1 MISTFFSVKQ
11 LPFFMFIC
19 ASALLFIGCETDDTD
34 YSNDQNQPHAV
45 NKIMPLGA
53 SRIQGLSPIFESYR
67 YELWK
72 DLVDG
77 GWSFDFIGT
86 EVEIGF
92 YSDYQGI
99 PFDTDHQGKGGWTSG
114 QILEDLAASLEK
126 AGVPDI
132 VLFSSPGG
140 NDLLNDLPYVDV
152 IENVNAIID
161 LLQQVNPD
169 ITIVIELLAPG
180 RTDFMTP
187 ELNELFT
194 QAIDDISSIAIEQS
208 DANSQVIPVNMHTG
222 FLDDYLFDD
231 IHYNKNGAVFI
242 TDRYYE
248 VLQNILN

>member
-53 SRIQGLSPIFESYR
+53 SRVQGLSPIFESYR

-140 NDLLNDLPYVDV
+140 NDLHERELELVNLVLRYRDLQLPVVPHYSYKPAVHRPESSVRLRKSGLHLD
-152 IENVNAIID
+152 NVLA
-161 LLQQVNPD
+161 LLMPNVFHSSLANNFPD
-169 ITIVIELLAPG
+169 PGHLPLGLRELP
-180 RTDFMTP
+180 
-187 ELNELFT
+187 
-194 QAIDDISSIAIEQS
+194 SI
-208 DANSQVIPVNMHTG
+208 
-222 FLDDYLFDD
+222 LRL
-231 IHYNKNGAVFI
+231 
-242 TDRYYE
+242 R
-248 VLQNILN
+248 